1 MAAKAEVHYDP
12 AQVSP
17 SEIASS
23 ITELGF
29 PSSVLDEGVGQ
40 GEVDLEVSTCVMI
53 GDLLGVLYTTV
64 LQLLGFLFVS

>member
-1 MAAKAEVHYDP
+1 MAAKAEVNYDP

-17 SEIASS
+17 NEIASS

-40 GEVDLEVSTCVMI
+40 GEVDLEVSTCIVI
-53 GDLLGVLYTTV
+53 FDSLGALETTFV
-64 LQLLGFLFVS
+64 QLLGILFVS